1 MKCEQLDLKHTGFRG
16 LIGSLRDDFTDMIKK
31 EVTLLKTEVSEKFG
45 AVGKKSGMVA
55 AGGAIALIG
64 ALFVLI
70 GLCFLISMG
79 LQKAGLPPQM
89 ANWIAF
95 LGFGLIVAVVG
106 FVLMKSSLAALKK
119 TSLAPRETM
128 ATLKEMRHPEAMNV
142 VPASAKTDGLS
153 KTQAAKIA
161 VERQIEEVQ
170 AEAEALRERLKPKNL
185 MRSGKDCIRRHP
197 VESAAIA
204 GATIGLGLLMR
215 RRHHRRIQIAL

>member
-1 MKCEQLDLKHTGFRG
+1 MKCEQMDLKHTGFRG
-16 LIGSLRDDFTDMIKK
+16 LIGSLRDDFTDMVKK
-31 EVTLLKTEVSEKFG
+31 EVTLLKTELSEKFG
-45 AVGKKSGMVA
+45 AVGKRSGMVA
-55 AGGAIALIG
+55 AGGTIALIG
-64 ALFVLI
+64 ALFILI

-79 LQKAGLPPQM
+79 LQKAGLSPQM
-89 ANWIAF
+89 SNWIAF
-95 LGFGLIVAVVG
+95 LGFGLVVAVVG

-128 ATLKEMRHPEAMNV
+128 ATLKEMRNPEAMNV
-142 VPASAKTDGLS
+142 APASAKTDGLS

-161 VERQIEEVQ
+161 AERQIEEVQ
-170 AEAEALRERLKPKNL
+170 AEAEALRDRLKPGNL

-204 GATIGLGLLMR
+204 GATIGLGILMR